1 MSVLSDLRPGQ
12 LAIVQAIVGEPS
24 LVQRLSE
31 FGLFEGERIEF
42 LAFAPLGDPVEIRI
56 GETRL
61 SLRLREA
68 QCVTVQPL

>member
-12 LAIVQAIVGEPS
+12 SAIVQAIAGEPS

-42 LAFAPLGDPVEIRI
+42 IAFAPLGDPIEIRI

-68 QCVTVQPL
+68 QCVTVQLL

>member
-1 MSVLSDLRPGQ
+1 MAVLSDLRPGQ
-12 LAIVQAIVGEPS
+12 SAIVQAITGEPS

-42 LAFAPLGDPVEIRI
+42 LAFAPLGDPIEIRI
-56 GETRL
+56 ADTRL

-68 QCVTVQPL
+68 RCVTVVPL